1 MKKWIGEG
9 VLRVEGKDYGYG
21 EEIPTKGI
29 SKERIAQLTKLGYI
43 GEIPVAGPNPEI
55 LKLTAEVE
63 ALKEALEKEKAKTKQ
78 VFVKNQELIASNRK
92 LTAEVEALKLEIKT
106 DPGPQEPGAG
116 PINAKPKGGKD
127 K

>member
-63 ALKEALEKEKAKTKQ
+63 ALK
-78 VFVKNQELIASNRK
+78 
-92 LTAEVEALKLEIKT
+92 LEIKT